1 MTQEEVRTKI
11 CNIIGK
17 TLGVPATDILDT
29 DKMVDNLGID
39 SLDTI
44 EIIMEVEKEFGIS
57 IPDEEA
63 NKLSWEATVEDIIK
77 YVTTKLN

>member
-1 MTQEEVRTKI
+1 MTREEVKTKI
-11 CNIIGK
+11 CNIIGE

-39 SLDTI
+39 SLDAI
-44 EIIMEVEKEFGIS
+44 EMIMEIEKEFGIS